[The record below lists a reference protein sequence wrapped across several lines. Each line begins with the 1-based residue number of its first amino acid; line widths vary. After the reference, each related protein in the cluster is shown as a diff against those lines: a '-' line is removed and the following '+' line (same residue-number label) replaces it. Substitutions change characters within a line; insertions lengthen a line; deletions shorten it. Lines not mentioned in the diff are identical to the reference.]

1 MKPYEALPAE
11 VELDGTVYPVDY
23 SYGVFFAVADL
34 LHDDRLTPE
43 QQIRLALDLF
53 IGEDAPMDP
62 DLLRAIYDRVKD
74 DRPKTD
80 GPKLMDIEQ
89 DWPYICASFQ
99 QAYGIDLY
107 EDKGIHIQ
115 RFQALL
121 QGLPNDTKLAEVIG
135 IRAAEI
141 PTPTKHN
148 GKEIARLTRLKTIYA
163 LKGTGKD
170 FESGLAGLFEMLE
183 ARAKA

>member
-1 MKPYEALPAE
+1 M
-11 VELDGTVYPVDY
+11 
-23 SYGVFFAVADL
+23 
-34 LHDDRLTPE
+34 
-43 QQIRLALDLF
+43 
-53 IGEDAPMDP
+53 
-62 DLLRAIYDRVKD
+62 
-74 DRPKTD
+74 
-80 GPKLMDIEQ
+80 
-89 DWPYICASFQ
+89 
-99 QAYGIDLY
+99 
-107 EDKGIHIQ
+107 
-115 RFQALL
+115 
-121 QGLPNDTKLAEVIG
+121 IG

>member
-11 VELDGTVYPVDY
+11 VEYDGAVYPVDY

-53 IGEDAPMDP
+53 IGEDAPLDP
-62 DLLRAIYDRVKD
+62 DLLRAIHDRVKD
-74 DRPKTD
+74 DRPKAD
-80 GPKLMDIEQ
+80 GPKYMDIEQ

-99 QAYGIDLY
+99 QAYGINLY
-107 EDKGIHIQ
+107 TDKGMHIL

-170 FESGLAGLFEMLE
+170 FETGLAGLFEMLE